1 MPHSQPSYIGPDI
14 CDLHYL
20 SHIMGGK
27 KPVMLEIME
36 NFLIQLPLEMDG
48 INKGIASH
56 DYPAIKKHSH
66 TMRSTVSIMGISALD
81 ADLREM
87 EAMGGFDGHLDR
99 MKQIQLILNT
109 TCTKAIHEIEHEK
122 LSY

>member
-1 MPHSQPSYIGPDI
+1 
-14 CDLHYL
+14 
-20 SHIMGGK
+20 MGGK

-36 NFLIQLPLEMDG
+36 TFLIQLPLEMDG
-48 INKGIASH
+48 INKGIESH
-56 DYPAIKKHSH
+56 DYAAIKKHAH
-66 TMRSTVSIMGISALD
+66 TMRSTVSIMGISTLE

-87 EAMGGFDGHLDR
+87 ESMGSLEGHLER
-99 MKQIQLILNT
+99 MKQIQKIINT